1 MERTKRVKVNDDEHF
16 IERKILIAMATN
28 TDYLKQIRP
37 VFDLKYIESPTAKRM
52 ASWCI
57 AYFDEYGEAPN
68 KQIEDIFWKD
78 KVKTLSKDL
87 AEEIELDIL
96 PSLVEEYQTKGVDQY
111 LVNKTI
117 KYFKGRQATILVDQ
131 LQAFVQAEDL
141 DSFNSIRSDFKP
153 LQTNISEDKK
163 LNACDLYNMEI
174 KPVNWL
180 ITDLLPKGLTIF
192 GGKSKLGKS
201 FFMLNLMINLAQ
213 GKWMFS
219 DDSGTGFKG
228 SRGAILYLSLEDPK
242 DRFIKRMRDIEPEP
256 NLEALKNLDVRF
268 EWDKLYSGGLEA
280 IKTWLEESKK
290 EKKRPKL
297 VVIDTIAK
305 IWNKKV
311 GTSGGN
317 LYAEEYQIY
326 SPLADLAHKYD
337 IAIILI
343 THTTKNQASD
353 IFDEILGGAGTA
365 ASADNLMI
373 LRRTTENKRQLSIR
387 SKDMNEK
394 HLLFD
399 VTEEGSN
406 WFCLGEAGEVQKTTH
421 QQAIYDFLKINGAMS
436 VQEIIKAAKDKE
448 IDVSPNSINT
458 LLPKMVMNNKLE
470 QKNGKYGKY
479 SIAGTRTK
487 GLDFGVSNKL
497 NRK

>member
-1 MERTKRVKVNDDEHF
+1 MERTKRVKVKDDESF
-16 IERKILIAMATN
+16 IDRKILIAMLTN
-28 TDYLKQIRP
+28 TDYLKQIRQAI
-37 VFDLKYIESPTAKRM
+37 DLKYFESKYAKIM

-57 AYFDEYGEAPN
+57 DHFDKYEEALN
-68 KQIEDIFWKD
+68 EKIEDLFWQEKI
-78 KVKTLSKDL
+78 KTLPKEL
-87 AEEIELDIL
+87 AEVIEVDLL
-96 PSLVEEYQTKGVDQY
+96 PSLVKEYQTKGVDPY
-111 LVNKTI
+111 LVDTTI
-117 KYFKGRQATILVDQ
+117 KYFKERQATILADQ
-131 LQAFVQAEDL
+131 LQAAVVARDL
-141 DSFNSIRSDFKP
+141 ETFYSLRSEFKP

-180 ITDLLPKGLTIF
+180 IKDLLPKGLTIF

-268 EWDKLYSGGLEA
+268 EWDKLHSGGLTA
-280 IKTWLEESKK
+280 IETWLK
-290 EKKRPKL
+290 EKKHPKL

-305 IWNKKV
+305 VWNKKV
-311 GTSGGN
+311 GTGGAN
-317 LYAEEYQIY
+317 IYAEEYQIY
-326 SPLADLAHKYD
+326 SPLSDLVRKYD

-343 THTTKNQASD
+343 THTTKNPASD
-353 IFDEILGGAGTA
+353 IFDEILGGAGTQGP
-365 ASADNLMI
+365 ADNLML
-373 LRRTTENKRQLSIR
+373 LRRTPDNKRQLSIR
-387 SKDMNEK
+387 SKDMDEK

-406 WFCLGEAGEVQKTTH
+406 WFCLGEAGEVQKTNQ

-436 VQEIIKAAKDKE
+436 VQEIIQAAKDKE

-470 QKNGKYGKY
+470 QETGKYGKY

-487 GLDFGVSNKL
+487 RIDFGVSNGL